1 MAAFQP
7 IWGRLPLPRISGCD
21 SSASVPKQLHHESGG
36 NSQAALKE
44 EEPVFLLQDGVE
56 EWPIQ
61 GLATCT
67 LSFAKAVWVES
78 GCVASWTPRSPLAV
92 QGWSPM
98 CNGKD
103 FWAEDCFCSGMRP
116 STPWPEELGGPS
128 WSAPAA
134 ELAELEKG
142 GHCGVLGSPPSDAHQ
157 LQACH
162 RWLDT
167 GPLLW
172 FSDDHHAERNGLLGA
187 ESSKCIRDRRG
198 NPPTPSAI
206 GSPVQERWLCHF
218 TTLPIQYTG
227 RLPPRAI
234 LLDKG

>member
-78 GCVASWTPRSPLAV
+78 GCVASWTPWSPLAV

-98 CNGKD
+98 CND
-103 FWAEDCFCSGMRP
+103 
-116 STPWPEELGGPS
+116 GPS

-134 ELAELEKG
+134 ELADLEKAELEKG
-142 GHCGVLGSPPSDAHQ
+142 GSIVVSWAPH
-157 LQACH
+157 H
-162 RWLDT
+162 RMPT
-167 GPLLW
+167 N
-172 FSDDHHAERNGLLGA
+172 FRRATERNGLLGA

-198 NPPTPSAI
+198 TPPTPSAI

-218 TTLPIQYTG
+218 TTLPLQYTG